1 MNFVKTSLKHRQVT
15 LTVLIMVFVVG
26 VYSLLTMPRRE
37 DPKLTVPGGLL
48 IAYYPGATAAQ
59 VEEQVTKKLEQY
71 LFQYEEV
78 LKAKT
83 YSTTRDGVVVVN
95 VWLNDNVKKPEIFW
109 SKLRHQLLIS
119 KQIDLPKGVVGP
131 IVNSDFGDTEAML
144 ISIESNDATYTQLN
158 EYAKQL
164 EDNIRTVGATS
175 KIKRIGEQ
183 KEQVTVYFNPDKLSQ
198 LGISM
203 QQIVKVLQSQNS
215 VAPTGEVK
223 TGNNSVALYTSG
235 YYTNISEIESQIVGT
250 SKTGDVVHLGDIATL
265 KREYADPTTNIE
277 VNGHKA
283 IIVAVQMN
291 EGNNIVWFGDDIN
304 KKIDE
309 VSKQLPSN
317 VKMTTIVNQP
327 KMVSDNISHFL
338 WEFLIAIITVIIIV
352 ILLLPFRVAAVA
364 ATAIPMTVAVTFALL
379 HLFGIELHQVSLA
392 ALIVVLGMVVDDA
405 IVVTDNYVELLDR
418 GVDRWSAA
426 WRSATELV
434 VPIMTATITI
444 IAAFMPM
451 LVLTGAIGEF
461 IHDLP
466 VTVTIALVSSFIV
479 AMVLTPT
486 LCFFFIKKG
495 LHDHTQLEDDKKSG
509 QKSFALDLMQ
519 KGYDK
524 AIDWC
529 ANHHTITISGS
540 LLLIIFAGLLFKF
553 GVRQRFMPY
562 AERNQFVVELWMP
575 TGTKLEK
582 TKEAIGRI
590 ENEIKKDKRLVSYAT
605 FTGTSAPR
613 VYYNFSP
620 EFPVSN
626 YAQILINTTS
636 DESTETFAHDLSEKV
651 DGLVPEGTAQVKL
664 MQQGQPLSAP
674 IEVRVYGD
682 DIQKLKAI
690 GNQVQAILK
699 SKKGNH
705 LVSDNF
711 CEDHYGVSIQL
722 KNDAERLGFT
732 TTSISQMIYTAFK
745 GYPVSTMY
753 EGDKSVD
760 IVLRMDSDKRE
771 TTQDIENFYV
781 ESPVTGAKVPLRQVA
796 ELKPEWQPGR
806 IMHRNGIRCL
816 TVKSESKDNVL
827 PSELLAQIQPEIA
840 KLNLPSGYR
849 IEYGGEYANK
859 HEVLSHLITALG
871 ISLVLIFLILLFQF
885 RNLKESFI
893 IMLTIPLSLFGAVF
907 GLYVTGNNF
916 GLTAFMGIIS
926 LSGIVVRNA
935 IILID
940 HTNELIEQGRD
951 IRSAVI
957 EAGKRRLRPI
967 FLTAMAAA
975 VGVLPMII
983 SGSSL
988 WSPLASV
995 IAFGVIWSMVMALLT
1010 VPVLYMIMIKPK
1022 DKIHH
1027 IEKVSKPVPTN
1038 TSGVVVTVI
1047 ALLMIISPA
1056 LNAQD
1061 TQKKLNL
1068 QQVQELAVKNNRY
1081 LKVKQ
1086 LQVNEK
1092 QQKINE
1098 DKVKFFPNV
1107 SVGANY
1113 QYNSNLSELTIEQ
1126 GSFGTLPL
1134 LVQLPTGSLTTVNVA
1149 LPAAD
1154 KTFEMGQH
1162 NNVNAS
1168 ATLYQP
1174 ISQLPKIA
1182 TGVNISKTELAITKA
1197 EQAKV
1202 TLQIKQAAEKLY
1214 YGLLILQKQKDE
1226 AEIKILVAKN
1236 KLKDVESAVNAG
1248 KTTYSS
1254 QAGLNAQLADEEQN
1268 LLKINIQIDDYTSD
1282 LKRLIG
1288 FNESEELSLEAITAA
1303 EVTNSTL
1310 SIDSLAT
1317 LALSDNL
1324 DLKIAGLTVTKAK
1337 NAVDASRL
1345 SYLPDLGLFGG
1356 YTYQKGN
1363 LLYPENNTFV
1373 GVSFKWNIQDMVS
1386 NTFTKNQR
1394 NMQKKQADESYLNTK
1409 GQLNNDLYKAYRR
1422 VKQSL
1427 ELISVAAKVLDYR
1440 REDMKIQIDKQSTG
1454 LNIETDYLT
1463 TKAAYAKAEADYFA
1477 AQLNYRLALTDLQI
1491 LTGKY

>member
-1 MNFVKTSLKHRQVT
+1 
-15 LTVLIMVFVVG
+15 MVFVVG

-37 DPKLTVPGGLL
+37 DPKLTIPGGLL

-78 LKAKT
+78 VKSKT
-83 YSTTRDGVVVVN
+83 YSTSRDGVVVIN
-95 VWLNDNVKKPEIFW
+95 IWLNDNVKKPEIFW

-119 KQIDLPKGVVGP
+119 KQLDLPKGVVGP

-144 ISIESNDATYTQLN
+144 ISVESSDATYNQLN

-164 EDNIRTVGATS
+164 EDNIRMVKATS

-183 KEQVTVYFNPDKLSQ
+183 KEQVTIYFNPDKLSQ

-203 QQIVKVLQSQNS
+203 QQIVKVLQSQNAVS
-215 VAPTGEVK
+215 PTGEVK
-223 TGNNSVALYTSG
+223 TGNNTVALYTSG
-235 YYTNISEIESQIVGT
+235 YYTSISEIESQVVGT
-250 SKTGDVVHLGDIATL
+250 SKTGDVVHLGDIAAL
-265 KREYADPTTNIE
+265 KREYVDPTTDID

-283 IIVAVQMN
+283 IIVSVQMN
-291 EGNNIVWFGDDIN
+291 EGNNIVWFGNDVN

-327 KMVSDNISHFL
+327 RMVSDNISHFL
-338 WEFLIAIITVIIIV
+338 WEFLIAIVTVIIII

-364 ATAIPMTVAVTFALL
+364 ATAIPMTIAVTFALL

-418 GVDRWSAA
+418 GVDRLSAA

-434 VPIMTATITI
+434 IPILTATITI
-444 IAAFMPM
+444 IAAFIPM
-451 LVLTGAIGEF
+451 LVISGAIGEF
-461 IHDLP
+461 IRDLP
-466 VTVTIALVSSFIV
+466 VTVTIALASSFIV

-495 LHDHTQLEDDKKSG
+495 LHDPTQQNAENKISGKKSVV
-509 QKSFALDLMQ
+509 LDLMQ

-529 ANHHTITISGS
+529 ANHNTITITAS
-540 LLLIIFAGLLFKF
+540 LLLIVAAGVLFKG
-553 GVRQRFMPY
+553 GVRQKFMPY

-575 TGTKLEK
+575 TGTQLEK
-582 TKEAIGRI
+582 TKEAITRI
-590 ENEIKKDKRLVSYAT
+590 ENEIKNDKRLVSYAS
-605 FTGTSAPR
+605 FAGTSAPR

-626 YAQILINTTS
+626 YAQILINTNS
-636 DESTETFAHDLSEKV
+636 DKETETFAQELSKKV
-651 DGLVPEGTAQVKL
+651 DALVPEGTAQVKL

-682 DIQKLKAI
+682 DVQKLKEI
-690 GNQVQAILK
+690 GNQVKAILK
-699 SKKGNH
+699 SKKGNN
-705 LVSDNF
+705 LVSDDF
-711 CEDHYGVSIQL
+711 REDFYGVSINL
-722 KNDAERLGFT
+722 KDDAERLGFT
-732 TTSISQMIYTAFK
+732 TTSISQMVYTAFK

-760 IVLRMDSDKRE
+760 IVLRMDSDKRQS
-771 TTQDIENFYV
+771 TQDLENFYI

-796 ELKPEWQPGR
+796 EIKPEWQPGR

-816 TVKSESKDNVL
+816 TVRSESKDNVL

-840 KLNLPSGYR
+840 KLNLPNGYR
-849 IEYGGEYANK
+849 IEYGGEYANQN
-859 HEVLSHLITALG
+859 EVIMQLVVALG
-871 ISLVLIFLILLFQF
+871 MSLVLIFLILLLQF
-885 RNLKESFI
+885 RNLKETFI
-893 IMLTIPLSLFGAVF
+893 IMLTIPLSMFGAVF
-907 GLYVTGNNF
+907 GLWVTGNNF
-916 GLTAFMGIIS
+916 GFTAFVGIIS

-951 IRSAVI
+951 IRTAVV

-975 VGVLPMII
+975 LGVLPMIL

-995 IAFGVIWSMVMALLT
+995 IAFGVVWSMVMALLT
-1010 VPVLYMIMIKPK
+1010 VPVLYLIMIKPK

-1027 IEKVSKPVPTN
+1027 MEKAATSAHANTTGIIVSAI
-1038 TSGVVVTVI
+1038 TV
-1047 ALLMIISPA
+1047 LMMISPA
-1056 LNAQD
+1056 LNAQN
-1061 TQKKLNL
+1061 TTKKLNL
-1068 QQVQELAVKNNRY
+1068 QQIQELALKNNRY
-1081 LKVKQ
+1081 LKIKQ

-1098 DKVKFFPNV
+1098 DRVKFFPNV

-1113 QYNSNLSELTIEQ
+1113 QYNTNLPELTIDK
-1126 GSFGTLPL
+1126 GSFGILPML
-1134 LVQLPTGSLTTVNVA
+1134 AMTPTGSLTKVEVP
-1149 LPAAD
+1149 LPAEN
-1154 KTFEMGQH
+1154 KSFVMGEH
-1162 NNVNAS
+1162 NNYNAS
-1168 ATLYQP
+1168 ATVYQP

-1197 EQAKV
+1197 EQGKV
-1202 TLQIKQAAEKLY
+1202 SMQMKQAAEKLY
-1214 YGLLILQKQKDE
+1214 YGLLILQKQKEE
-1226 AEIKILVAKN
+1226 AELKILLAKN
-1236 KLKDVESAVNAG
+1236 KLKDVESAVIAG

-1268 LLKINIQIDDYTSD
+1268 LLKIKIQIDDYTSD
-1282 LKRLIG
+1282 LKRLISM
-1288 FNESEELSLEAITAA
+1288 NESDELTLETITVD
-1303 EVTNSTL
+1303 EIVNSTL
-1310 SIDSLAT
+1310 SIDSIAT
-1317 LALSDNL
+1317 LALADNL

-1337 NAVDASRL
+1337 DAVNASRL
-1345 SYLPDLGLFGG
+1345 SYLPDLGVFGG

-1363 LLYPENNTFV
+1363 LLYPVNNTFV
-1373 GVSFKWNIQDMVS
+1373 GVSLKWNIQDIVS

-1394 NMQKKQADESYLNTK
+1394 NLQKKQAEESYINTK
-1409 GQLNNDLYKAYRR
+1409 EQVNNDLYKAYRR
-1422 VKQSL
+1422 VNQSL
-1427 ELISVAAKVLDYR
+1427 ELISVAEKVMDYR

-1477 AQLNYRLALTDLQI
+1477 AQLNYRVALTDLQI
-1491 LTGKY
+1491 LTGRY

>member
-1 MNFVKTSLKHRQVT
+1 MNFVKTCLKHRQVT
-15 LTVLIMVFVVG
+15 LTVLTMAFVVG

-37 DPKLTVPGGLL
+37 DPKLTVPNGLL

-78 LKAKT
+78 LKSKT
-83 YSTTRDGVVVVN
+83 YSTTRDGVVVIN
-95 VWLNDNVKKPEIFW
+95 ICLSNNIKKPEIFW

-119 KQIDLPKGVVGP
+119 KQIDLPKGIVGP

-144 ISIESNDATYTQLN
+144 ISIESSDATYTQLN

-164 EDNIRTVGATS
+164 EDNIRMVKATS

-183 KEQVTVYFNPDKLSQ
+183 KEQVTIYFNPDKLSQ
-198 LGISM
+198 LGINM

-215 VAPTGEVK
+215 VSATGEVE
-223 TGNNSVALYTSG
+223 TGNNTLALYTSG
-235 YYTNISEIESQIVGT
+235 YYTNISEIEGQVVGT
-250 SKTGDVVHLGDIATL
+250 SKTGDVVRLCDIATL
-265 KREYADPTTNIE
+265 KKEYADPTTNID

-283 IIVAVQMN
+283 IIVSVQMN

-304 KKIDE
+304 KKIAE

-317 VKMTTIVNQP
+317 VEMTTIVNQP
-327 KMVSDNISHFL
+327 RMVRENISHFL
-338 WEFLIAIITVIIIV
+338 WEFLIAIVTVIII
-352 ILLLPFRVAAVA
+352 IIILLPFRVAAVA
-364 ATAIPMTVAVTFALL
+364 ATAIPMTIAVTFMLM

-418 GVDRWSAA
+418 GVDKWSAA

-434 VPIMTATITI
+434 IPILTATITI

-451 LVLTGAIGEF
+451 LVLNGAIGEF
-461 IHDLP
+461 INDLP
-466 VTVTIALVSSFIV
+466 ITVTIALASSFIV
-479 AMVLTPT
+479 ALVLTPT

-495 LHDHTQLEDDKKSG
+495 LHDSTLNAENNKSEKKP
-509 QKSFALDLMQ
+509 FALDLMQ

-529 ANHHTITISGS
+529 ANHHTITITGS
-540 LLLIIFAGLLFKF
+540 LLFIVTAGVLFKC
-553 GVRQRFMPY
+553 GVRQKFMPY

-575 TGTKLEK
+575 TGTQLEK
-582 TKEAIGRI
+582 TKEAINQI
-590 ENEIKKDKRLVSYAT
+590 ENEIKNDKRLVSYAS

-626 YAQILINTTS
+626 YAQILINTKS
-636 DESTETFAHDLSEKV
+636 DKETETFAQELSRKV
-651 DGLVPEGTAQVKL
+651 DVIVPEGTAQVRL
-664 MQQGQPLSAP
+664 MQQGQPLNAP

-682 DIQKLKAI
+682 DIQKLKEI
-690 GNQVQAILK
+690 GNQVKTIIK
-699 SKKGNH
+699 SKRGNH
-705 LVSDNF
+705 LVYDDF
-711 CEDHYGVSIQL
+711 REDFYGVSIDL
-722 KNDAERLGFT
+722 KDDAERLGFT
-732 TTSISQMIYTAFK
+732 TTSISQMVYTAFK

-771 TTQDIENFYV
+771 SAQDLENFYV
-781 ESPVTGAKVPLRQVA
+781 ESPATGAKVPLRQVA
-796 ELKPEWQPGR
+796 EIKPEWQPGR

-816 TVKSESKDNVL
+816 TVRSESKDNVL
-827 PSELLAQIQPEIA
+827 PSELLSQIKPEIE
-840 KLNLPSGYR
+840 KLNLPKGYW
-849 IEYGGEYANK
+849 IEYGGEYANQN
-859 HEVLSHLITALG
+859 EVISQLVIALG
-871 ISLVLIFLILLFQF
+871 ISLILIFMILLLQF

-893 IMLTIPLSLFGAVF
+893 IMLTIPLSMFGAMF
-907 GLYVTGNNF
+907 GLWVTGNNF
-916 GLTAFMGIIS
+916 GFTAFVGVIS

-951 IRSAVI
+951 IRTSVV

-975 VGVLPMII
+975 LGVLPMIL

-995 IAFGVIWSMVMALLT
+995 IAFGVVWGMLMALLT
-1010 VPVLYMIMIKPK
+1010 VPVLYIIIMKPK

-1027 IEKVSKPVPTN
+1027 IEKKATSSMAN
-1038 TSGVVVTVI
+1038 TTGIIMSAITV
-1047 ALLMIISPA
+1047 LMMISPA

-1061 TQKKLNL
+1061 IQTRLNL
-1068 QQVQELAVKNNRY
+1068 HQIQELAIKNNRY
-1081 LKVKQ
+1081 LKIKQ

-1098 DKVKFFPNV
+1098 DKVKFFPIVNI
-1107 SVGANY
+1107 GGNY
-1113 QYNSNLSELTIEQ
+1113 QYNTNSSELTIEK

-1134 LVQLPTGSLTTVNVA
+1134 MVQLQTGSLTTVNVD
-1149 LPAAD
+1149 LPAEN
-1154 KTFEMGQH
+1154 KTFEMGEH
-1162 NNVNAS
+1162 NNYNAS
-1168 ATLYQP
+1168 VTLYQP

-1197 EQAKV
+1197 EQSKV
-1202 TLQIKQAAEKLY
+1202 IMQIKQVAEKLY
-1214 YGLLILQKQKDE
+1214 YGLLILQKQKEE
-1226 AEIKILVAKN
+1226 ADLKILLARN
-1236 KLKDVESAVNAG
+1236 KLKDVESAVIAS

-1254 QAGLNAQLADEEQN
+1254 QAGLNAQLADEENN
-1268 LLKINIQIDDYTSD
+1268 LQKINIQIDDYISD
-1282 LKRLIG
+1282 LKRLIDMH
-1288 FNESEELSLEAITAA
+1288 ESSDLQIDSISFA
-1303 EVTNSTL
+1303 EFEKSTL
-1310 SIDSLAT
+1310 SFDSVASMAMID
-1317 LALSDNL
+1317 NI
-1324 DLKIAGLTVTKAK
+1324 DLKIAGLTVTKAN
-1337 NAVDASRL
+1337 NAVKASRL

-1373 GVSFKWNIQDMVS
+1373 GVSLKWNIQDMVS
-1386 NTFTKNQR
+1386 NCFTNNQR
-1394 NMQKKQADESYLNTK
+1394 HLQKKQAYESYVNTK
-1409 GQLNNDLYKAYRR
+1409 EQLNSDLYKTYRR
-1422 VKQSL
+1422 LNQAL
-1427 ELISVAAKVLDYR
+1427 EIIKVAQKVIDYR
-1440 REDMKIQIDKQSTG
+1440 REDMRIQCEKHLSG
-1454 LNIETDYLT
+1454 LNIETDYLQ
-1463 TKAAYAKAEADYFA
+1463 TKAALAKAEADYFA
-1477 AQLNYRLALTDLQI
+1477 SQLNYRLTLTDLQI
-1491 LTGKY
+1491 LTGRY